1 MKRIFSTIAFLAASA
16 LAFAAPAN
24 VQTNGVGGTLT
35 SGFSTGTKT
44 VTVDAGG
51 TLNVSAGTIT
61 FANGQIPAAA
71 ISGSVGAVDSVN
83 GQTGVVVLDADD
95 VGLGNVD
102 NTSDANKPVSTAQ
115 QTALNLKADIVSP
128 SLTTPSL
135 GVATATSINGVGIS
149 GSGTINVGSG
159 GTLGTAAYT
168 ASTAYATSA
177 QGTKA
182 DNAGAVTGLIKSN
195 GSASFSAASAGT
207 DYVAPGGALGTPS
220 SGILT
225 NATGL
230 PLATGVTGTLPDA
243 NTAALTGDVTKS
255 AGSNATTLANI
266 PAISGANLTVLPSNA
281 ALYPAAT
288 TSTAGTVPGLGGS
301 TTTNASTIAQVN
313 AKATITSTS
322 TTYTPA
328 DGSWVAWVRADDI
341 AGSDGAAIT
350 SITPSAGTSGAFTG
364 TGTLR
369 TGANG
374 INSHKALSLNGSSNA
389 FASTVGGASL
399 TGDWYASCVVRIASL
414 TGHQDFIS
422 WGDGSVTGKR
432 RSLHKFYTDQ
442 LFSFIGQSVDVFS
455 TDGPLLAAST
465 NYLLE
470 ISSYNSVIKLYVNGL
485 EYDSGKLSLSAY
497 TSTVLR
503 LGQNP
508 AAGEFFNGLMAEAFF
523 KSSVPSPAEWRA
535 LRGYVST
542 TYGITISGSSSS
554 VVPVAG
560 VSGATSITEGWGGS
574 KTGSVVVGAGDPI
587 LIGGTVLPFTVPAA
601 LSVNGSFGAHAGSGE
616 HMFSNYWPGQNTV
629 AVWNKSKAG
638 LSVVRFLHYKFGDEM
653 GAIGY
658 CTDLE
663 PWGPATTG
671 ATFIEFAN
679 SFDPSRF
686 GLFRLVQTKSTGGV
700 FCLRHE
706 VRENGDFYWFNQTTL
721 GDGARATLMS
731 LTNSNGNFFVKGV
744 ISSGSTP
751 TTLTD
756 SAGKVLSAA
765 LNTVGVPQGGT
776 GAVTLTGLV
785 KGNGASAMTAASA
798 GTDYVIPAGNVA
810 TATALAT
817 PRTIN
822 GTSFDGSANITPPVH
837 VISYSAGTLT
847 IEGDDGHQYQILAT
861 QL

>member
-1 MKRIFSTIAFLAASA
+1 MKRFFLFTLLAASV
-16 LAFAAPAN
+16 FAATPLPIK
-24 VQTNGVGGTLT
+24 VDPT
-35 SGFSTGTKT
+35 TGAIA
-44 VTVDAGG
+44 DP
-51 TLNVSAGTIT
+51 VSAST
-61 FANGQIPAAA
+61 FANGNALATSAALASEASTRGSADGALSTSIATKETPTGAQAKADAAQSAA
-71 ISGSVGAVDSVN
+71 ISAAATDATSKANAAQAYAIQRGNHTGSQAISTVTGLSTSLSSLN
-83 GQTGVVVLDADD
+83 GQIIAVGEGLSEHANDTNNPHSVTAAQ
-95 VGLGNVD
+95 VGLGSVND
-102 NTSDANKPVSTAQ
+102 TSDTDKPVSTAQ
-115 QTALNLKADIVSP
+115 AAADAAVLASAATDATTKVAAEASTRASADSTHTTNIATNAAAIV
-128 SLTTPSL
+128 TE
-135 GVATATSINGVGIS
+135 
-149 GSGTINVGSG
+149 
-159 GTLGTAAYT
+159 
-168 ASTAYATSA
+168 ASTAR
-177 QGTKA
+177 
-182 DNAGAVTGLIKSN
+182 
-195 GSASFSAASAGT
+195 AAEA
-207 DYVAPGGALGTPS
+207 
-220 SGILT
+220 
-225 NATGL
+225 
-230 PLATGVTGTLPDA
+230 
-243 NTAALTGDVTKS
+243 
-255 AGSNATTLANI
+255 
-266 PAISGANLTVLPSNA
+266 
-281 ALYPAAT
+281 
-288 TSTAGTVPGLGGS
+288 
-301 TTTNASTIAQVN
+301 
-313 AKATITSTS
+313 AKAVITNTSTS
-322 TTYTPA
+322 YTPA
-328 DGSWVAWVRADDI
+328 DGTWVAWVRADDI

-369 TGANG
+369 TGSNG

-389 FASTVGGASL
+389 FASTLGGASL
-399 TGDWYASCVVRIASL
+399 TGDWYASCVVRISSL
-414 TGHQDFIS
+414 TNHQDFIS

-432 RSLHKFYTDQ
+432 RSLHKFYTDN
-442 LFSFIGQSVDVFS
+442 LFSFIGQTVDVFS
-455 TDGPLLAAST
+455 SDGPLLAAST

-542 TYGITISGSSSS
+542 TYGITVSGSSSS

-560 VSGATSITEGWGGS
+560 VSSATSITEGWGGS

-671 ATFIEFAN
+671 AMFMEFAN

-686 GLFRLVQTKSTGGV
+686 GLLRLVQTKSTGGI

-706 VRENGDFYWFNQTTL
+706 IRENGDFFWFNQTANS
-721 GDGARATLMS
+721 DGARATLMS
-731 LTNSNGNFFVKGV
+731 LINSNGNFFVKGV

-765 LNTVGVPQGGT
+765 LNTVGVAQGGT

-785 KGNGASAMTAASA
+785 KGNGASAMTAAVA
-798 GTDYVIPAGNVA
+798 GTDYLAPSVTPSGPVRLKAYTVATLPAGTQGD
-810 TATALAT
+810 TAFVTDALAPT
-817 PRTIN
+817 FLTAVVGGGSVVTKVFYD
-822 GTSFDGSANITPPVH
+822 GTNWVN
-837 VISYSAGTLT
+837 
-847 IEGDDGHQYQILAT
+847 E
-861 QL
+861 